1 MSIAIVSQKGG
12 VGKTT
17 LAANLAAAFADLKF
31 KTLLIEIDPQGSL
44 IPCFGLNRF
53 DLHRGLSGC
62 LADETN
68 PVDAVERSVR
78 ENLDIMPVN
87 IWSHEEEDT
96 YVAAVKQEPMS
107 LRRVVQTFSDE
118 YDYILLDCPPALGP
132 LTHAALSAVDRYLV
146 PVQAEAMNLSSLG
159 RLENLASEI
168 RATVNPGLQLEG
180 HVVTMAAMRTRHANH
195 IVEKLTLDPGT
206 SLINT
211 IIPRS
216 IKVAEEAI
224 KGRPTVTLSSSN
236 RAARAF
242 QTLAEEILSR
252 HSRERAAAPVVDNG
266 EENEDSQNGG
276 EEIQAWQEVLS
287 DMPEESQNGS
297 YSYVSQPRISWD
309 D

>member
-1 MSIAIVSQKGG
+1 
-12 VGKTT
+12 
-17 LAANLAAAFADLKF
+17 
-31 KTLLIEIDPQGSL
+31 
-44 IPCFGLNRF
+44 
-53 DLHRGLSGC
+53 
-62 LADETN
+62 
-68 PVDAVERSVR
+68 
-78 ENLDIMPVN
+78 MPVN

-96 YVAAVKQEPMS
+96 YVAAVKQEPMG

-159 RLENLASEI
+159 RLENLASQI
-168 RATVNPGLQLEG
+168 RATSNPGLQLEG
-180 HVVTMAAMRTRHANH
+180 HVVTMAAMRTRHAAH
-195 IVEKLTLDPGT
+195 IIEKLGQDPGT
-206 SLINT
+206 FLINT
-211 IIPRS
+211 VIPRS

-224 KGRPTVTLSSSN
+224 KGRPTVTLSSNN

-252 HSRERAAAPVVDNG
+252 HSRERAAAPAAGAGSID
-266 EENEDSQNGG
+266 DSDDSLETTETGG
-276 EEIQAWQEVLS
+276 EEVQAWQEVLT
-287 DMPEESQNGS
+287 DMPEESPNGS